1 MDRNPTWEMVE
12 CSSLVDSLQGLQRWC
27 SRIANMI
34 LLVALVLVAMSPA
47 PAGPTA
53 TVPTVRSE
61 SWWSAPSIASL
72 HHEPP
77 PATSGRAHRGM
88 PGVRVPRLVKRLQ
101 LERVLWEIHSDT
113 SLRAVCI
120 ELVVGML
127 MSNNQT
133 SSANCSNYIA
143 RNKAT
148 DPVHTGNYVD
158 KAMRSRDSRQSCWL
172 GESI

>member
-1 MDRNPTWEMVE
+1 
-12 CSSLVDSLQGLQRWC
+12 
-27 SRIANMI
+27 MI
-34 LLVALVLVAMSPA
+34 LLMALVLVAMSPA

-61 SWWSAPSIASL
+61 SWWSARSMASL

-101 LERVLWEIHSDT
+101 RERILWKIHSDT

-120 ELVVGML
+120 ELVVKVL
-127 MSNNQT
+127 ESNKQT
-133 SSANCSNYIA
+133 SSAICSNSNA

-148 DPVHTGNYVD
+148 DPVHTGNDTQTRQRVLGIAD
-158 KAMRSRDSRQSCWL
+158 KAAGLIKVYDKSLTCTSVSYRTLCAR
-172 GESI
+172 